1 MGEKPEDTFDPDLL
15 NQPWQERVASFEKY
29 ISNHRL
35 LREAYERFRSAISIP
50 IPGRIVLVYGPSG
63 VGKTTLR
70 QGVQR
75 RVISEM
81 MPELE
86 KDPGRIPIIGIK
98 VEAPDS
104 GSFDWKKFYKSML
117 KALDEVLI
125 DQKTNYRV
133 RGVSRDRAGQIIF
146 DNTATKPD
154 LSEAVFSAVEHRKPV
169 AVIADEAQDLGI
181 VKSGRKLQDQ
191 MNRIKHLA
199 DTLKIPIFL
208 VGTYDLLKFRLLN
221 GQLSRR
227 CVEIHFGRYRIDKD
241 EDVEDFKDILNTFQK
256 KMPLIEEP
264 DLVGRWEYFYDRTLG
279 CVGILKNWLTEALHK
294 SLEMGNET
302 LQDKWLDAFALPM
315 ASRGAMLDD
324 ILAKEK
330 EIIEAETKEKIDE
343 YRERLR
349 GGPLVEM
356 GAKSRTADKAP
367 EQIVENL
374 KPAASKRKSAP
385 SFRRKPKR
393 DPVGEQ
399 KLAS

>member
-1 MGEKPEDTFDPDLL
+1 MAENTEDKFDRDLL
-15 NQPWQERVASFEKY
+15 DQPWRARVQAFESY

-35 LREAYERFRSAISIP
+35 LREAYERFRSAINIP

-70 QGVQR
+70 EGVQR
-75 RVISEM
+75 RIISEM
-81 MPELE
+81 LPQLE
-86 KDPGRIPIIGIK
+86 KDPGRIPIVGVK

-125 DQKTNYRV
+125 DQKVNYRIP
-133 RGVSRDRAGQIIF
+133 GVSRDQDGRLVFG
-146 DNTATKPD
+146 DGATKPD
-154 LSEAVFSAVEHRKPV
+154 LSDAVFSAVEHRQPV

-181 VKSGRKLQDQ
+181 VTSGRKLQDQ

-227 CVEIHFGRYRIDKD
+227 CVEIHFGRYHIEKD

-256 KMPLIEEP
+256 KMPLAEEP
-264 DLVGRWEYFYDRTLG
+264 DLVGRWEYFYERTLG

-302 LQDKWLDAFALPM
+302 LQDEYLEAFALPM
-315 ASRGAMLDD
+315 ASRCAMLDD

-330 EIIEAETKEKIDE
+330 EIIQAETQEQIHDF
-343 YRERLR
+343 RARLR
-349 GGPLVEM
+349 LGPLGNE
-356 GAKSRTADKAP
+356 GAKIGGVNKAP
-367 EQIVENL
+367 EQAAENPKL
-374 KPAASKRKSAP
+374 AGTKKKTTPP
-385 SFRRKPKR
+385 FRRKPKR

-399 KLAS
+399 RLAS

>member
-1 MGEKPEDTFDPDLL
+1 
-15 NQPWQERVASFEKY
+15 
-29 ISNHRL
+29 
-35 LREAYERFRSAISIP
+35 
-50 IPGRIVLVYGPSG
+50 
-63 VGKTTLR
+63 
-70 QGVQR
+70 
-75 RVISEM
+75 M
-81 MPELE
+81 MPQLE
-86 KDPGRIPIIGIK
+86 KDPGRIPIVGVK

-133 RGVSRDRAGQIIF
+133 RGVSRDQAGQIIF
-146 DNTATKPD
+146 DDNATKPD

-181 VKSGRKLQDQ
+181 VTSGRKLQDQ

-256 KMPLIEEP
+256 KMPLIDEP
-264 DLVGRWEYFYDRTLG
+264 DLVGRWEYFYERTLG
-279 CVGILKNWLTEALHK
+279 CVGILKDWLTEALHK

-315 ASRGAMLDD
+315 ASRCAMLDD

-330 EIIEAETKEKIDE
+330 EIIEAETAEKIDE

-349 GGPLVEM
+349 GGPVVSME
-356 GAKSRTADKAP
+356 AKSRTASKAP
-367 EQIVENL
+367 EQTVENL
-374 KPAASKRKSAP
+374 KPTASKRKTAP
-385 SFRRKPKR
+385 PFRRKPKR